1 MENPKFRRSQN
12 FDESLIKLITDEF
25 RFFEISFHRNSGI
38 SKSSIIRNIG
48 SSKLLILR
56 KLRFSEIQ
64 NFSSNTKK
72 QFSIQNFQVE
82 CVSIDLVIL
91 HVSILRVQCH
101 SKETKRMVSVSNS
114 VRPVL
119 TVKIDLSLLSN
130 TKLSVSLMIHGA
142 HESFLTNFFSFAK
155 GHPSGRR
162 FDSSNGF
169 DTRWQQTSRH
179 AIFHFTWSEPL
190 THPILY
196 QVKNQI

>member
-1 MENPKFRRSQN
+1 MRGRKWMRRTKLQMRKRYESIFRNWWKFLRIQRTEILEGSKVSKN
-12 FDESLIKLITDEF
+12 RYCFESIY
-25 RFFEISFHRNSGI
+25 RNSTI
-38 SKSSIIRNIG
+38 SKTSIIRNIG

-114 VRPVL
+114 VRPDP
-119 TVKIDLSLLSN
+119 TVKIDQFLPSN
-130 TKLSVSLMIHGA
+130 TRPSVSLMIHKTKLKRMS
-142 HESFLTNFFSFAK
+142 HTKWVNK
-155 GHPSGRR
+155 
-162 FDSSNGF
+162 
-169 DTRWQQTSRH
+169 
-179 AIFHFTWSEPL
+179 
-190 THPILY
+190 
-196 QVKNQI
+196 